1 MKIAT
6 KILILVSLILV
17 AFVLVA
23 QCAAAGTDLLVDN
36 AWLSVHKAEVTVI
49 DVRERDDYMKGHIP
63 GAINIPV
70 TSLRTKPDGLMVPV
84 PAAEDLLGNKGLSIE
99 KEAVLYGSG
108 REDVFLAFWMLNF
121 LGMKRVHVLD
131 GGIENFQGAL
141 SMAEAGLARFVFKA
155 KPKLTDRTDADYV
168 KMVLHKNSVN
178 IIDTRTPAEYQGE
191 DVRALRGGHIPGAAN
206 YNFVQNFQG
215 STTILKSPAE
225 LAHIY
230 SKLDPEK
237 ETIVYCQTG
246 ARASNEFF
254 VLKQLGFKR
263 VSVYMPSWVEWG
275 SRADLPVDNVTYFNF
290 MSILGKLQKL
300 EQQKGE

>member
-6 KILILVSLILV
+6 KILILDSLILV
-17 AFVLVA
+17 AFISVA
-23 QCAAAGTDLLVDN
+23 QCAAAGADLLVDN
-36 AWLSVHKAEVTVI
+36 AWLSLHKTEVTVI

-63 GAINIPV
+63 GAITIPV
-70 TSLRTKPDGLMVPV
+70 TSLRTRPDGLMVPV

-108 REDVFLAFWMLNF
+108 REDAFLAFWMLDF
-121 LGMKRVHVLD
+121 MGMKRVHVLD
-131 GGIENFQGAL
+131 GGIENSQGSL
-141 SMAEAGLARFVFKA
+141 STAEVGLARSVFKA
-155 KPKLTDRTDADYV
+155 EPKLTDRADADYV

-178 IIDTRTPAEYQGE
+178 IIDTRTPAEYKGE
-191 DVRALRGGHIPGAAN
+191 DVRALRGGHIPGAVN

-215 STTILKSPAE
+215 NTTILKPRAE
-225 LAHIY
+225 LANIY
-230 SKLDPEK
+230 SRLDPEK

-254 VLKQLGFKR
+254 VLKELGFKL

-275 SRADLPVDNVTYFNF
+275 SRVDLPVDNVTYFNF
-290 MSILGKLQKL
+290 MSILGKLKEL